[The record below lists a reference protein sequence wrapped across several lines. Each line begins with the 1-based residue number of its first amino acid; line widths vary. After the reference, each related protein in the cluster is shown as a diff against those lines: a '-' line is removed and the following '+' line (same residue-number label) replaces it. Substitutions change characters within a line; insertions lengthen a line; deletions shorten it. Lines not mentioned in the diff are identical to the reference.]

1 MHIVSK
7 LAFSL
12 NVKQKILTI
21 KKVIKSCD
29 TNIVT
34 IQHCETHLNKNQE

>member
-7 LAFSL
+7 LAFSP
-12 NVKQKILTI
+12 NVKKKILTI

-29 TNIVT
+29 TNIVI